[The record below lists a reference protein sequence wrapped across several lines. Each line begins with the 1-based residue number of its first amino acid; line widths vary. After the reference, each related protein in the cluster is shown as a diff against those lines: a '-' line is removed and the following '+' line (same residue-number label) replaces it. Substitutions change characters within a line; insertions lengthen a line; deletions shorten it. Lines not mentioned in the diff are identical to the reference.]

1 MAKMRV
7 KRSIFVFTED
17 SVYTL
22 SHLSRTIFH
31 NTRFDTSTDD
41 EPLCRRF
48 SQLLSSKNHFKSE
61 YIFAG
66 IAKYHQIYYVFVY
79 SFNLCRDVLY
89 PIAYNANEC
98 ADGFCTGGDYVYW
111 V

>member
-1 MAKMRV
+1 MRV
-7 KRSIFVFTED
+7 KRHIFVFTEE

-48 SQLLSSKNHFKSE
+48 SQLLSSKNHFKPE
-61 YIFAG
+61 YKFVGIAEYLQILYVFFYAFGMHGDAVLHFAG
-66 IAKYHQIYYVFVY
+66 
-79 SFNLCRDVLY
+79 NTC
-89 PIAYNANEC
+89 
-98 ADGFCTGGDYVYW
+98 
-111 V
+111 